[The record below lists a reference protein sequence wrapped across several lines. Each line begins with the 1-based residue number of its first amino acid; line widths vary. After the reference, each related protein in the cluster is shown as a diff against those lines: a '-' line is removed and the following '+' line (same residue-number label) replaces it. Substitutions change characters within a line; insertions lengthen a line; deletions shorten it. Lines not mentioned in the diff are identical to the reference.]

1 MKSYKFQIKSYY
13 IEYFNPIRTKQ
24 DIILLLI
31 NCIKYI
37 TSVKLADLA
46 HQAEDELALEV
57 HIDKMKRLLIK
68 SENSIHTFHF
78 PFHLSEA
85 EGKLSVWYKEYELD
99 SKVTTI
105 LKSIFS
111 RDCTFRLSTDETF
124 DMHFEVMRE
133 FGVNDLPTIN
143 MYWEMMM
150 YMIEFEPG
158 YVRYD
163 YDLERSSGKIH
174 PINHLDINYSREST
188 FKIGL
193 KTTLT
198 CTQLLD
204 ILDTNTNCKFIK

>member
-1 MKSYKFQIKSYY
+1 MKSYKFQIKRYY
-13 IEYFNPIRTKQ
+13 IDDFYPIRTKQ

-37 TSVKLADLA
+37 TSVKLVDLA
-46 HQAEDELALEV
+46 HQAKDELALEV
-57 HIDKMKRLLIK
+57 HIDKMRRLLIS

-78 PFHLSEA
+78 PFNLSEV

-105 LKSIFS
+105 LKSMFS
-111 RDCTFRLSTDETF
+111 REYTYRLSTEATL
-124 DMHFEVMRE
+124 DMYFEVMSE
-133 FGVNDLPTIN
+133 FDVNDIPTSN
-143 MYWEMMM
+143 MYWEIMMF
-150 YMIEFEPG
+150 MIEFEPG

-163 YDLERSSGKIH
+163 YDIERNRGKIH
-174 PINHLDINYSREST
+174 PTNHLDINYSGEST

-193 KTTLT
+193 KTSLT
-198 CTQLLD
+198 NTQLID